1 MMPSTVLRKL
11 TLVFGAGAL
20 GALVNSVFLWLLG
33 TSGING
39 ALDVAIAPSL
49 TPAWLYPRLV
59 WGGIWG
65 ALFIL
70 PLFSRSWL
78 RQGLIFSLGPSA
90 VQLLVVFPSQTPHG
104 MFGLGLGQ
112 LTPLVVLAVNAAW
125 GLTASFWLRAIA
137 RD

>member
-1 MMPSTVLRKL
+1 MSRWLRKISFYFAAGSL
-11 TLVFGAGAL
+11 GGVVNSIALWLFGAY
-20 GALVNSVFLWLLG
+20 
-33 TSGING
+33 GINT
-39 ALDVAIAPSL
+39 ALQVAIHPRL
-49 TPAWLYPRLV
+49 TPGWLYPRIV

-65 ALFIL
+65 ALFVL

-104 MFGLGLGQ
+104 LFGLGLGQ
-112 LTPLVVLAVNAAW
+112 LTPLVVLAVNAVW